1 MIEAFE
7 TQIDM
12 AIKGNPR
19 IINGSLNIPDSRE
32 NFFKDL
38 KKNKFIFIE
47 KKYIKTQPNIFMYKI
62 SAIKNK
68 ILKKLNIQ

>member
-7 TQIDM
+7 TKIDM

-19 IINGSLNIPDSRE
+19 IINGNLSIPDSRE
-32 NFFKDL
+32 DFFKDL
-38 KKNKFIFIE
+38 EKNKFIFIE
-47 KKYIKTQPNIFMYKI
+47 KKYIKTQLNIFMYKI

-68 ILKKLNIQ
+68 IFKKLNIQ